1 MFALLRLAVVQAAT
15 VCALAGID
23 ARRAGG
29 PIEAYRQALRRI
41 TPAARRP
48 RRRRRILGCADGDGG
63 LVPVAIW
70 LAIRWS
76 LLAQVV
82 ELEDRTAIGA
92 LRRSSFR
99 LVRGRWLRVASLVNV
114 GSALAL
120 AAGPFS
126 VPC

>member
-1 MFALLRLAVVQAAT
+1 MFTLLGLAVVQAAT

-23 ARRAGG
+23 AGERVG

-41 TPAARRP
+41 RPLLGGLGVAAGFWVA
-48 RRRRRILGCADGDGG
+48 LTATAV

-92 LRRSSFR
+92 LGAAAGSCAGAGCEWPRSSASAAP
-99 LVRGRWLRVASLVNV
+99 WLSRPARS
-114 GSALAL
+114 
-120 AAGPFS
+120 S